1 MRYII
6 ILFFTFDCV
15 FSQTADYSKNPDE
28 GNYSEY
34 ISKEGFSIKQNEKIK
49 IGFPSMGNK
58 FVYLVQG
65 NDLVDARL
73 NNIEVVIDKIII
85 QKLQNGSLKS
95 YATFKG
101 FGIPVYIDI
110 EAAIYFKEIIIQ

>member
-1 MRYII
+1 MKYII
-6 ILFFTFDCV
+6 ILFFSFNCI
-15 FSQTADYSKNPDE
+15 FSQTAEYSKTNEP

-34 ISKEGFSIKQNEKIK
+34 ISKDGFVLKTGEKIK

-58 FVYLVQG
+58 FVYLTQS

-73 NNIEVVIDKIII
+73 NNIEIIIDKIII
-85 QKLQNGSLKS
+85 QKLQNGSLKI